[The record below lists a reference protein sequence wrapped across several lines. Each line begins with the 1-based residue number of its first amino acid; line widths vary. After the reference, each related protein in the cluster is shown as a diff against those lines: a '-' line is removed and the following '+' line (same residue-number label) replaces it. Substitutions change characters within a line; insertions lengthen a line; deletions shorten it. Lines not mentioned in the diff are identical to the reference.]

1 MALLN
6 RYFPTVENPDS
17 FWVSLTYFNVYRLAI
32 AGVFMLI
39 VLVYGDSLNLG
50 SHDLRLFTYT
60 CLAYFLAASLFAM
73 YLRAGR
79 AHFNLQLSLHV
90 IADVVAVT
98 LLMYSSGGIRS
109 GLGMML
115 LVSLAGAG
123 LVGQGRLVLFYAALA
138 SIAVL
143 CEQSYWVLAHDTTI
157 ASYGPAGML
166 SIGFFASAWVT
177 HQLAQRTTVNEE
189 LARQRGLVLARQ
201 MRINQ
206 LVIEDMQDG
215 VLVIDGRGRVRQHN
229 PQAERLLGLRASQGS
244 WLVDYLPELA
254 AAVKN
259 WRDNGG
265 PAAGFARVPVNG
277 NQLRTRFVL
286 AGGADDNDVVV
297 FLEDMS
303 KIQEQAQQ
311 LKLASLGRLT
321 ANIAHEIRNPLSAI
335 SHAAELLRE
344 EGRAENRERLYRI
357 LQDNSQRI
365 DHMVREILELG
376 RRDRA
381 QPEPIRLG
389 AFLSGFVE
397 EFAQIEKI
405 DSSGFVLSLDP
416 ELTVS
421 FDRGHLHRVLWNL
434 AVNAWRHGSKGAG
447 SVQIFARRDLNRI
460 ELDLVDDGSGVSP
473 EFAGQLFEPFFTT
486 HNSGTGL
493 GLYIARELCTASGAT
508 LEFVGNAPGAHF
520 RIQCRPSQAPQ
531 DTPGAAP
538 AAISRSALE
547 TH

>member
-1 MALLN
+1 MALLSH
-6 RYFPTVENPDS
+6 YFPSVENPDS
-17 FWVSLTYFNVYRLAI
+17 FWVSLSYFNVYRLAT
-32 AGVFMLI
+32 AGVFTLI

-50 SHDLRLFTYT
+50 SHDLRLFIYT
-60 CLAYFLAASLFAM
+60 CLAYFLAASVFAM

-79 AHFNLQLSLHV
+79 AHFNLQLSLHL
-90 IADVVAVT
+90 IADVLAIT

-115 LVSLAGAG
+115 LVSLAAAG

-143 CEQSYWVLAHDTTI
+143 CEQTYWVLVFDAGV
-157 ASYGPAGML
+157 ASYAPAGML
-166 SIGFFASAWVT
+166 SIGFFASAWAT
-177 HQLAQRTTVNEE
+177 HQLARRTIINEE
-189 LARQRGLVLARQ
+189 LARQRGVALARQ

-229 PQAERLLGLRASQGS
+229 PQAEILLGLSASQGS

-265 PAAGFARVPVNG
+265 PASGFARVPVNG
-277 NQLRTRFVL
+277 NQLRTRFLL
-286 AGGADDNDVVV
+286 AGAAEDNDVVV

-344 EGRAENRERLYRI
+344 ENREENRERLYCI
-357 LQDNSQRI
+357 LTDNSQRI

-376 RRDRA
+376 KRDRA
-381 QPEPIRLG
+381 QPEAIRLS
-389 AFLSGFVE
+389 AFLRGFVD
-397 EFAQIEKI
+397 EFVQIEKI
-405 DSSGFVLSLDP
+405 PADGFVLAADANLA
-416 ELTVS
+416 LS

-447 SVQIFARRDLNRI
+447 SVRISARREGNRI
-460 ELDLVDDGSGVSP
+460 ELDLIDDGSGVSA
-473 EFAGQLFEPFFTT
+473 EFTGQLFEPFFTT

-493 GLYIARELCTASGAT
+493 GLYIARELCGASGAT
-508 LEFVGNAPGAHF
+508 LEFLGNAPGAHF
-520 RIQCRPSQAPQ
+520 RIQCRSLVMEAPGG
-531 DTPGAAP
+531 TPLAP
-538 AAISRSALE
+538 TSRSALE
-547 TH
+547 AH